1 MAIAIIT
8 IPRDPMKWLLAMI
21 SACMLGLPVADAR
34 ELPLTIE
41 VRSDDLVDV
50 AVSFDPKESSQP
62 ATLTNEAGDVRI
74 YTCPLPESFS
84 IESSRVKI
92 EAVHKLPGGGQQ
104 YRQSCEVDRQYLKS
118 RVLRLQG
125 HPGRILLEDLT
136 SKVKAVHLQLTG
148 DNGVTLVGSTQRIQ
162 LSNLVM
168 HCELPTGKYGI
179 AQYRCKLYVEKPM
192 DPDELDRCIVTI
204 SAARDLGEPMG
215 DETYQYLIPRHGK
228 VSNLVV
234 KLFSGSIVLPFPAEG
249 DSELF
254 YVIRKGSNEY
264 ASDIAPKV
272 LPDGRLVHWNL
283 PAGRYELSVFDP
295 MRKDASRK
303 WDLVLADEG
312 DEIQVLRNN
321 SATGPTIHQAE
332 QVGADQPATKPA
344 DKPPVKNQPSTPTS
358 KDGPR

>member
-1 MAIAIIT
+1 
-8 IPRDPMKWLLAMI
+8 
-21 SACMLGLPVADAR
+21 
-34 ELPLTIE
+34 
-41 VRSDDLVDV
+41 
-50 AVSFDPKESSQP
+50 
-62 ATLTNEAGDVRI
+62 
-74 YTCPLPESFS
+74 
-84 IESSRVKI
+84 
-92 EAVHKLPGGGQQ
+92 
-104 YRQSCEVDRQYLKS
+104 VDRQYLKS

-136 SKVKAVHLQLTG
+136 GKVKAVHLQLTG

-179 AQYRCKLYVEKPM
+179 ALSLDGEHWSAMKQPLVVDANGSFVLDQSEFAIGQLSLKPKVECEILSFTIAINSLKPLITSFIYPDSMMHFTCGDALQIHASDGMAQYRCKLYVEKPM
-192 DPDELDRCIVTI
+192 DPDELDRCCVTI
-204 SAARDLGEPMG
+204 SAAPDLGEPMG
-215 DETYQYLIPRHGK
+215 DETYQYLIPRYGK
-228 VSNLVV
+228 VRNLVV
-234 KLFSGSIVLPFPAEG
+234 KLFAGSIVLPFPAEG

-321 SATGPTIHQAE
+321 SANGPTTHQAE
-332 QVGADQPATKPA
+332 QPGADQPATKPA
-344 DKPPVKNQPSTPTS
+344 DKVPAKDKPSTPTS
-358 KDGPR
+358 EDAPR